1 MKNQTRF
8 WVLVVLCVLVW
19 PVAAQ
24 TKTELP
30 FVSAMQTATYDWR
43 LEVSALQSAAN
54 ESAVKLLD
62 GGNLYVAD
70 TQKSFQ
76 VEVLGRAGGLMMVKT
91 LTDKTALTKND
102 VILAALDA
110 ASDAAAAQKIAQ
122 RAEGAGAGVLWFAG
136 PSREALKNIAGARVF
151 PARQF
156 FNLPYD
162 NARGVESISNIIG
175 VWTWMAALVS
185 ASVQRGKMPT
195 VYTSNF
201 MPDAMERNAQF
212 RKNPFHETT
221 DVTTASLDN
230 LPQRYLDQV
239 ADALYAM
246 HQTQADAFVR
256 GGQVLR
262 EAKNGGHQVVVGYL
276 GHMYPYEL
284 NAPSQLGW
292 KNAAKY
298 TADATVPA
306 EVQDG
311 DTLLFLGYQWFPYDM
326 ASALQTRHIKS
337 VVTSSR
343 PPLDQ
348 WKTSED
354 IVFINPF
361 WNVADAELSLRG
373 YDIDILPISGIMQGV
388 VYWQLAELAQ

>member
-1 MKNQTRF
+1 
-8 WVLVVLCVLVW
+8 
-19 PVAAQ
+19 
-24 TKTELP
+24 
-30 FVSAMQTATYDWR
+30 
-43 LEVSALQSAAN
+43 
-54 ESAVKLLD
+54 
-62 GGNLYVAD
+62 
-70 TQKSFQ
+70 
-76 VEVLGRAGGLMMVKT
+76 
-91 LTDKTALTKND
+91 
-102 VILAALDA
+102 
-110 ASDAAAAQKIAQ
+110 
-122 RAEGAGAGVLWFAG
+122 
-136 PSREALKNIAGARVF
+136 
-151 PARQF
+151 
-156 FNLPYD
+156 
-162 NARGVESISNIIG
+162 
-175 VWTWMAALVS
+175 
-185 ASVQRGKMPT
+185 
-195 VYTSNF
+195 